1 MSIFRET
8 FPEFIQE
15 ELDRRQNGIFTRT
28 PRFVHELNTRSAWVR
43 MTSGVNTANK
53 DGIVSNDLA
62 KKYVLQAG
70 TLTYKGSVVDEKTG
84 EISNAY
90 ALKAGLGGAFST
102 NAYGTANASG
112 EKYRLG
118 IRPMAGIT
126 GVSVKNKGAYGSLQ
140 EATVSFVAWDVRQLE
155 ELELLFMRP
164 GYTVLLEFGWDFAKP
179 IIPEY
184 DILNKKD
191 IELTEAFVEIYQKIT
206 DSKGNYDALLGYV
219 TNYNWSARDDGGY
232 DCTTTIISLG
242 EVLESLKVNWVPINT
257 YAFDTNGSGLL
268 GQGSLGKY
276 QEIATS
282 YEQGIIPGLLHELWI
297 YLESKTVS
305 SAASEQF
312 IDPTFKTKYDL
323 YKNPNNTAIT
333 QNDRNG
339 YPKPLG
345 KDILAEAYI
354 TLGSFCD
361 LLNNYVLL
369 KGVNNN
375 PLSQVTAYEMDASGR
390 VLTEKKQVVKD
401 FTKLPLYKP
410 NEFLNSSKIPQIPIP
425 SNSIE
430 VPSSLK
436 CIANP
441 LSISTNLGVCLVR
454 NDNWQSLVIQA
465 ENAAKDEESNQTTT
479 LPAKS
484 VKNDILIAISK
495 GSFENPGN
503 VANRFQ
509 NKITNPAD
517 DNNYVYAGDLA
528 ADVEALASDLLNA
541 ILKVDVRNV
550 NGKQVPTFLFA
561 PNGARSFISSTFAE
575 NAKTINFFDYFYQSQ
590 TEADRTGKKGAE
602 ITSLTFEEKINQA
615 YKDLFI
621 EDYDGNRI
629 WGFDE
634 DPAGGRNILRDQ
646 NRTWKREDIKAL
658 LESALTRVPINT
670 LIQEQLTKEI
680 PEVVDALAN
689 EASKAPG
696 VSSDINEFLLPIT
709 SEQTKSIGNIANIYV
724 NINFL
729 YSQAISRNVASNDT
743 QNKSVIS
750 IREYLQGILREI
762 QNSLGNINNFD
773 LQVDNRN
780 AIGRIIDI
788 NYTEEPTE
796 DLFLLQIHNLNSIV
810 RSYSFQS
817 KIFPEMGSIIAISA
831 QDVTG
836 IGKLGYD
843 NATLV
848 AWNNGIVDRLIP
860 KRDFTSLIKLDKED
874 NPVTFIYPFLT
885 KMYDYFQATQGRAK
899 DNLSFA
905 YGGLNFAYRDFLAY
919 LARIDERNNFKAII
933 PTELSVTLDGIGGI
947 VIGNIFTIN
956 QDIIP
961 KGYKSTSDRRVAY
974 IVTRIEHTI
983 QDNDWTTTLKA
994 YPIIYEL
1001 KQGTNVLKDWKQQ
1014 EYPGPKPGERII
1026 TISAG
1031 GVPIARLSTKT
1042 INQNNLRKA
1051 VRFFLDKGFTDIQV
1065 AALVGG
1071 FVQESRVN
1079 PEIVNSIGAIGI
1091 AQWLSYRKTKLLSK
1105 AEPTSLIT
1113 QLNFVIEEF
1122 SEDEKNAGDRLKRSK
1137 TLEEA
1142 IVAAAF
1148 YERYAGITILDGVT
1162 YDEVLRAPETG
1173 KRIEYTQDILA
1184 RIRAGEFGNYTSPTD
1199 PNAEINSIISDINK
1213 AASPGIGGAGTDE
1226 KGLVNAI
1233 GRIKDKETFAQINKL
1248 VNIENI
1254 LNSELGDEDLIT
1266 TDSIKAKLA
1275 QIGVTL
1281 TYTRTGVGKKSVLGV
1296 KDIKIVF

>member
-15 ELDRRQNGIFTRT
+15 ELDRRQNGILART
-28 PRFVHELNTRSAWVR
+28 PRFIHELNTRSAWVR

-84 EISNAY
+84 EVSNAY

-102 NAYGTANASG
+102 NAYGTVNASG

-126 GVSVKNKGAYGSLQ
+126 GVSVKSKGAYGSLQ

-164 GYTVLLEFGWDFAKP
+164 GYTVLLEFGWDFTKP

-206 DSKGNYDALLGYV
+206 DSGGNYDALLGYV

-242 EVLESLKVNWVPINT
+242 EVLESLKVNWIPINT

-268 GQGSLGKY
+268 GQGLLGKY

-297 YLESKTVS
+297 YLESKAVS
-305 SAASEQF
+305 KAAGEQF

-390 VLTEKKQVVKD
+390 VLTEKKQVVKN
-401 FTKLPLYKP
+401 FTNPSELPLYKP
-410 NEFLNSSKIPQIPIP
+410 NAFLDSSKIPQIPIP
-425 SNSIE
+425 SNSTE

-465 ENAAKDEESNQTTT
+465 ENAAKEEESNQTTT
-479 LPAKS
+479 PPTKS

-495 GSFENPGN
+495 RSFANPGN

-541 ILKVDVRNV
+541 IIKVDVRNV

-561 PNGARSFISSTFAE
+561 PNGASSFISSTFAE
-575 NAKTINFFDYFYQSQ
+575 NAKTINFFDYFYKTKFGYTTSEDERTIQS
-590 TEADRTGKKGAE
+590 
-602 ITSLTFEEKINQA
+602 LEKRVTQA
-615 YKDLFI
+615 YEDLFI
-621 EDYDGNRI
+621 ADYDGDRTT
-629 WGFDE
+629 GFPE
-634 DPAGGRNILRDQ
+634 DPAGGGSILRDQ
-646 NRTWKREDIKAL
+646 NRTWKRGDIKAL

-750 IREYLQGILREI
+750 IREYLQGVLREI

-773 LQVDNRN
+773 LQVDSRN

-796 DLFLLQIHNLNSIV
+796 GLFLLQIHNLNSIV

-848 AWNNGIVDRLIP
+848 AWNDGVVDRLIP

-874 NPVTFIYPFLT
+874 NPITFIYPFLT
-885 KMYDYFQATQGRAK
+885 KMYNYFQATQGNNT
-899 DNLSFA
+899 DNLNFA

-1001 KQGTNVLKDWKQQ
+1001 KKGTNVLKDWKQQ

-1031 GVPIARLSTKT
+1031 GVPIARLSTRT
-1042 INQNNLRKA
+1042 TNQNNLRQA
-1051 VRFFLDKGFTDIQV
+1051 VRFFLDRGFTDIQV

-1071 FVQESRVN
+1071 FIQESRVN
-1079 PEIVNSIGAIGI
+1079 PEIINSIGAIGI
-1091 AQWLSYRKTKLLSK
+1091 AQWLKDRKTKLLSK

-1122 SEDEKNAGDRLKRSK
+1122 NNDEKNAGDKLKKSK

-1148 YERYAGITILDGVT
+1148 YERYEGITILDGVT

-1173 KRIEYTQDILA
+1173 NRIAYTQDILA
-1184 RIRAGEFGNYTSPTD
+1184 RIRSGEFGDYTSPTD
-1199 PNAEINSIISDINK
+1199 PNAEVNSIISDINK
-1213 AASPGIGGAGTDE
+1213 AVSGGGTKE
-1226 KGLVNAI
+1226 KDLVNAI
-1233 GRIKDKETFAQINKL
+1233 GRIKNKETFAQVNRL

-1254 LNSELGDEDLIT
+1254 LNGELANYDAPLGGFDRPYV
-1266 TDSIKAKLA
+1266 DSIKTKLA
-1275 QIGVTL
+1275 KIGVTL
-1281 TYTRTGVGKKSVLGV
+1281 TYAPEGYYGA

>member
-15 ELDRRQNGIFTRT
+15 ELDRRQSGILART
-28 PRFVHELNTRSAWVR
+28 PRFIHELNTRSAWIR
-43 MTSGVNTANK
+43 MTSGVNTLNK
-53 DGIVSNDLA
+53 EGVVSNDLA

-90 ALKAGLGGAFST
+90 ALKAGLGGALST
-102 NAYGTANASG
+102 NAYSTTNAFG
-112 EKYRLG
+112 EKHRLG

-126 GVSVKNKGAYGSLQ
+126 GVSIKNKGAYGSLQ
-140 EATVSFVAWDVRQLE
+140 EATVSFIAWDVRQLE

-164 GYTVLLEFGWDFAKP
+164 GYTVLLEFGWNYTKS

-184 DILNKKD
+184 DILNKTD
-191 IELTEAFVEIYQKIT
+191 IELSKAFVEIYQKIT
-206 DSKGNYDALLGYV
+206 NSEGNYDALLGYV

-257 YAFDTNGSGLL
+257 YAFSTNGSGLL
-268 GQGSLGKY
+268 GLTIPPGKY
-276 QEIATS
+276 KEISTS
-282 YEQGIIPGLLHELWI
+282 YDQGIIPGLLHEIWN
-297 YLESKTVS
+297 YLTTQAVSKNTGITLTDTIFN
-305 SAASEQF
+305 A
-312 IDPTFKTKYDL
+312 KYDL
-323 YKNPNNTAIT
+323 YINPNNTTVT

-345 KDILAEAYI
+345 KDVLTEAYI

-369 KGVNNN
+369 KGVNDN
-375 PLSQVTAYEMDASGR
+375 PLSQITAYETDASGR
-390 VLTEKKQVVKD
+390 ILTEQKQVVNN
-401 FTKLPLYKP
+401 FTKPSKLPTFDP
-410 NEFLNSSKIPQIPIP
+410 NRNSNPNQQIPQVSIP

-436 CIANP
+436 CIASP

-454 NDNWQSLVIQA
+454 NDNWQSLIVQA
-465 ENAAKDEESNQTTT
+465 ENAAKEEESNQTTPPT
-479 LPAKS
+479 RNIKS
-484 VKNDILIAISK
+484 DILIAIKAKTFSK
-495 GSFENPGN
+495 RSPNAGGGNNIFAGN
-503 VANRFQ
+503 VYRRFQ

-517 DNNYVYAGDLA
+517 DNNYIYAGDLA
-528 ADVEALASDLLNA
+528 ADIKTLASDLLIA
-541 ILKVDVRNV
+541 ITKVDVRNV

-561 PNGARSFISSTFAE
+561 PDGVNSFISPAFNE
-575 NAKTINFFDYFYQSQ
+575 GVKTINFFDYFYKNKS
-590 TEADRTGKKGAE
+590 TEQR
-602 ITSLTFEEKINQA
+602 ITQA
-615 YKDLFI
+615 YEDIFI
-621 EDYDGNRI
+621 ADYDGNREI
-629 WGFDE
+629 GIAE
-634 DPAGGRNILRDQ
+634 DPAGGKSIFRDQ
-646 NRTWKREDIKAL
+646 NKTWTRGDIKAL
-658 LESALTRVPINT
+658 LESTLTQVQANT
-670 LIQEQLTKEI
+670 FIQEQLTKEI
-680 PEVVDALAN
+680 PEVAGALADA
-689 EASKAPG
+689 ASKSPG
-696 VSSDINEFLLPIT
+696 VSSEINNFLVPIS
-709 SEQTKSIGNIANIYV
+709 SEQTKTIGNISNIYV

-729 YSQAISRNVASNDT
+729 YSQAISRNIASNDT
-743 QNKSVIS
+743 QNKNVIS
-750 IREYLQGILREI
+750 IREYLQGILREV
-762 QNSLGNINNFD
+762 QNSLGNINDFD
-773 LQVDNRN
+773 VQVDSRN

-788 NYTEEPTE
+788 NYTGDPSQT
-796 DLFLLQIHNLNSIV
+796 DLFELQIHNLNSIV
-810 RSYSFQS
+810 RNYSFQS

-831 QDVTG
+831 QDING

-848 AWNNGIVDRLIP
+848 AWNEGVVDRLIP
-860 KRDFTSLIKLDKED
+860 KRDFTSLIKLSKED
-874 NPVTFIYPFLT
+874 EPISFIYPFLT
-885 KMYDYFQATQGRAK
+885 KMYDYFQATQGQSS
-899 DNLSFA
+899 DNLNFA

-961 KGYKSTSDRRVAY
+961 RGYKSSTYDRSVAY
-974 IVTRIEHTI
+974 IVTRIEHVL

-1001 KQGTNVLKDWKQQ
+1001 KRGTNVLKDWKQQ
-1014 EYPGPKPGERII
+1014 EYPGTKPGERII

-1031 GVPIARLSTKT
+1031 GVPIARLSTKS
-1042 INQNNLRKA
+1042 INQNNLRQA
-1051 VRFFLDKGFTDIQV
+1051 VRFFLDAGFTDIQV

-1071 FVQESRVN
+1071 FVQESGVN
-1079 PEIVNSIGAIGI
+1079 PEIVNKIGATGI
-1091 AQWLSYRKTKLLSK
+1091 AQWLSGRKTKLLSK

-1122 SEDEKNAGDRLKRSK
+1122 NTDEKTAGNNLKKSK

-1142 IVAAAF
+1142 IAAAAS
-1148 YERYAGITILDGVT
+1148 YERYAGINVGDGVT

-1173 KRIEYTQDILA
+1173 KRIGYTEDILA
-1184 RIRAGEFGNYTSPTD
+1184 RIRSGEFGSYTSPTD
-1199 PNAEINSIISDINK
+1199 PNAEVNSIISDINK
-1213 AASPGIGGAGTDE
+1213 AASGFGTDE
-1226 KGLVNAI
+1226 AGLIKAI
-1233 GRIKDKETFAQINKL
+1233 GRIKSKETFTQVNNF
-1248 VNIENI
+1248 VNIETI
-1254 LNSELGDEDLIT
+1254 LDSELGSGDRAT
-1266 TDSIKAKLA
+1266 TDSIKTKLA

-1281 TYTRTGVGKKSVLGV
+1281 TYTPTINSNGTKGV